1 MTFPSIFRPDKYV
14 INGNKLCFGGSGGG
28 SCRKKGGNAICTLML
43 PLKSVTSQVENGWT
57 SRINLLAPS
66 FPYAN
71 SRSMNLYSLTNE
83 GAPNVLG
90 TITSRQ

>member
-28 SCRKKGGNAICTLML
+28 GGCRKKEGNSICTLML

-66 FPYAN
+66 FP
-71 SRSMNLYSLTNE
+71 
-83 GAPNVLG
+83 
-90 TITSRQ
+90 